1 MTENKNKKMRNLK
14 ECLAES
20 GIIVREPKVFSFG
33 TYEECKSMFVESF
46 KMVDKTIKNFEYLDE
61 YDSVV
66 KWMVN
71 TDGKGLLMA
80 GSCGRGKSVILNGVL
95 PLLFR
100 ARFNKVLR
108 PVAARN
114 LHEIKEY
121 PVFIVVDDIGQDEI
135 VNNYGT
141 KVDAVEDFISE
152 AEDKMKL
159 LLLTSNLTGKQIRDR
174 YGERIYDRINRLCN
188 VVVFTGKSKRK

>member
-1 MTENKNKKMRNLK
+1 MRNLK

-114 LHEIKEY
+114 L
-121 PVFIVVDDIGQDEI
+121 
-135 VNNYGT
+135 
-141 KVDAVEDFISE
+141 
-152 AEDKMKL
+152 
-159 LLLTSNLTGKQIRDR
+159 NLTGKQIRDR